1 MKKEE
6 RIYLDDNAHDFHIH
20 IANECGVGYNEF
32 RTFLDNLDDEQILE
46 SIDTYVELKL
56 KEQMEKQTETKSQL
70 QEQLEANVNLEAVG
84 LYRDLLRNRL
94 HKSAFSGESVEEEVK
109 NVGKAVDAFK
119 KYFLG

>member
-56 KEQMEKQTETKSQL
+56 KDL
-70 QEQLEANVNLEAVG
+70 PPLNL
-84 LYRDLLRNRL
+84 
-94 HKSAFSGESVEEEVK
+94 H
-109 NVGKAVDAFK
+109 
-119 KYFLG
+119 